1 MKLNKMREEMI
12 NSFIDC
18 LKKDTI
24 PWHRG
29 WSSERPFNAVTNTEY
44 HGANALWLTY
54 NQQAQLYKD
63 PRWCTF
69 KQAQSKGWKI
79 KQGSKGTKIEFWSL
93 YDTEEK
99 RKLTRTEAKQLTD
112 ELTAEEFTN
121 RVKPVS
127 NTYTVFNGEQI
138 EGIPLYEI
146 RKNVLHLDE
155 FLYGRNKLIENM
167 KVGLKEGGNEAFY
180 SIAEDMIVLP
190 KINQFDNEFEYITTF
205 FHEAGHATGH
215 VSRFNR
221 EMPSARG
228 TDIYAREELRAEI
241 ASAFAAQTFGID
253 YTQNKYMEN
262 HEAYIQD
269 YINVL
274 ENKPNELFAAIK
286 DAEKISDY
294 LIEKGEF
301 GLEKETE
308 MSRDASF
315 MKKMDTYVALHRN
328 YLEELSQSKL
338 PIVINGYGGPGAGK
352 STACLEI
359 TATLKKEGYN
369 AEYVQEYAKELVY
382 EKDMEM
388 LDGSPEHQYE
398 ILKEQTRRMDRLYD
412 QVDFIVTDSPILL
425 NEIYNKELTPE
436 YESLVNELQGEYINY
451 SFFMERDASNFEEE
465 GRIHNLTESIEKD
478 NEIKDM
484 LQKNEIKYKTYN
496 HENVNEIVN
505 DAIDFYEKINEGK
518 SNEKEVV
525 RDAENIQLTGAEAA
539 RFRMA
544 MKGQERALDMFM
556 NDESI
561 PEHIKSDS
569 MAIGKEVEKYF
580 SEGLSIGEVIMNH
593 TQDIDNSCN
602 IFNPAYTKN
611 LLSGLYAKTNDE
623 YRNLKELP
631 NLWNERELVEISEGL
646 AEQLINEQIPIA
658 SGMFALD
665 QVDNPRNF
673 QGYKG
678 SKFFVNENV
687 LINACENGKVNLVK
701 CEQVETPGFETGKYY
716 TVSEYDFIS
725 REIDREYTQG
735 NKYLWDRYK
744 TQENIDNIKNPE
756 EQKYIEPKTNKFK
769 LILKGKEHSD
779 GITFGEGKGGIV
791 KQMSGKA
798 FSDEVANAFKKD
810 EQFRSFTNKVKD
822 VYEFENSKGIPKE
835 FRTTTDDMEVINKDM
850 LLTQHELISNMKQP
864 EMKAPE
870 QNVMDFFKNTGTKTN
885 TKARGMNRRME
896 MEL

>member
-1 MKLNKMREEMI
+1 MKLNRMREEMI

-24 PWHRG
+24 PWHMA
-29 WSSERPFNAVTNTEY
+29 WSTDRPVNAVTNTRY
-44 HGANALWLTY
+44 RGINKMWLSFI
-54 NQQAQLYKD
+54 QKMEGWED

-69 KQAQSKGWKI
+69 KQAQTQGWKI
-79 KQGSKGTKIEFWSL
+79 KPGSKGTRVEFWSL

-99 RKLTRTEAKQLTD
+99 RKLTQREAKQLSD
-112 ELTAEEFTN
+112 ELTLEEFKN
-121 RVKPVS
+121 RVKPIS
-127 NTYTVFNGEQI
+127 NVYTVFNGEQI
-138 EGIPLYEI
+138 DGIPKYEEKTYELNTEELLQK
-146 RKNVLHLDE
+146 RDTLLKNMNVD
-155 FLYGRNKLIENM
+155 FS
-167 KVGLKEGGNEAFY
+167 EGGDKAFY
-180 SIAEDMIVLP
+180 NPSRDRITLP
-190 KINQFDNEFEYITTF
+190 EMNRFETEYDYMATLL
-205 FHEAGHATGH
+205 HEAGHATGH
-215 VSRFNR
+215 ISRLNR
-221 EMPSARG
+221 DMTGVFGSPE
-228 TDIYAREELRAEI
+228 YAKEELRAEI
-241 ASAFAAQTFGID
+241 ASAFTAQELGLD
-253 YTQNKYMEN
+253 YEQNEHMEN
-262 HEAYIQD
+262 HEAYVQNWID
-269 YINVL
+269 VL
-274 ENKPNELFAAIK
+274 ENEPNELFAAIK

-301 GLEKETE
+301 GLEETE
-308 MSRDASF
+308 MSKDASF
-315 MKKMDTYVALHRN
+315 MKHMDTYVALHRE
-328 YLEELSQSKL
+328 YIEEVSQNKE

-359 TATLKKEGYN
+359 TAALKKEGYN

-412 QVDFIVTDSPILL
+412 QVDFIVTDSPVML
-425 NEIYNKELTPE
+425 NTIYNKQLTPE

-465 GRIHNLTESIEKD
+465 GRIHNLTESMAKD

-505 DAIDFYEKINEGK
+505 DAIDFYEKINAGK

-569 MAIGKEVEKYF
+569 MAIGKEAEKYF
-580 SEGLSIGEVIMNH
+580 NEGLSIGEVIMNH

-611 LLSGLYAKTNDE
+611 LLSGLYAKTNEE

-665 QVDNPRNF
+665 QVDNPRQF
-673 QGYKG
+673 QSYKS
-678 SKFFVNENV
+678 SKFFVNENM

-701 CEQVETPGFETGKYY
+701 CEQVETSGFETGKCY

-744 TQENIDNIKNPE
+744 TQEKIDNIKNPE
-756 EQKYIEPKTNKFK
+756 EQKYITPKTNKFK
-769 LILKGKEHSD
+769 LILNGKEYSD
-779 GITFGEGKGGIV
+779 GIILGEGKGGIV

-798 FSDEVANAFKKD
+798 FSYEVASAFQKD
-810 EQFRSFTNKVKD
+810 AQFRTFTDKVKD